1 MADQTYLFRELSR
14 NKREELGTGLLPVV
28 ELGEIEPLTRECV
41 EIVSWTR
48 RGLAGPPGRP
58 AHRLRHLAS
67 GLGESPRRAS
77 RAAARDLRPR

>member
-1 MADQTYLFRELSR
+1 VVIMADQTYLFRELSR

-48 RGLAGPPGRP
+48 RGLAGLLTAEYCDIG
-58 AHRLRHLAS
+58 A
-67 GLGESPRRAS
+67 
-77 RAAARDLRPR
+77 